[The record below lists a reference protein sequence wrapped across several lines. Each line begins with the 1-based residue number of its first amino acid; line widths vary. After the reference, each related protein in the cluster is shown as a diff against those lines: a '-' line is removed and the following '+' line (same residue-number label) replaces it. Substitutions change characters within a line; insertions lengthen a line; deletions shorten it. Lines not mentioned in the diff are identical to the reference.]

1 LALARLSLKASNRRV
16 SSAAR
21 WSSPSVFSGPSSP
34 SNASPQA
41 LLQTGFQLLQQGRM
55 QEAWNAF
62 QTLVRL
68 DPNSALG
75 HHMVGLIALRTGQ
88 LDLGVQSL
96 RRSIALDP
104 SDPSAYGNLANG
116 LRDLGRTD
124 EALQAYGKA
133 LAVAPTFLDA
143 LNNRANLL
151 VKIGRHADALAD
163 YDRAIAQNARVPSL
177 HNQRANALRLL
188 ERHDDALQACA
199 AALALDPA
207 HAEALLNRATV
218 LGELGRHRDAVA
230 DYEACLALNPDQAEA
245 QFYGATAYL
254 ALGDYARGWP
264 RYEARKRLKGAWRVV
279 SALDDAAPAWFG
291 ETSLEGKTLLLHA
304 EQGLGDTLQFARYAN
319 LAKAQGATVILQVDA
334 PLVSLIST
342 LKGADRVIAK
352 DGARP
357 PFDLHASIMSLPGAF
372 RTTLDTVPAA
382 TPYLSADTAKVAAWA
397 QRLGPK
403 TRPRVGLVWAGGLK
417 PDRPDLVRRNIPLRL
432 LEPLAQAD
440 VDFVSLQKGEGTEGE
455 LAALLAQGWTG
466 PAMIEAAADLHDFS
480 DTAALV
486 QALDL
491 VITVDT
497 STAHLAGALGKPVW
511 ILNRYDN
518 CWRWMTDRA
527 DTPWYPTA
535 RLFRQRTFG
544 DWTPVVGEVVEA
556 LRVFAG

>member
-1 LALARLSLKASNRRV
+1 MS
-16 SSAAR
+16 
-21 WSSPSVFSGPSSP
+21 SGPSTPAP
-34 SNASPQA
+34 SNASLQA

-62 QTLVRL
+62 QALVRL
-68 DPNSALG
+68 DPQSALG

-124 EALQAYGKA
+124 EALEAYGQA
-133 LAVAPTFLDA
+133 LALAPTFLDA

-151 VKIGRHADALAD
+151 VKIGRHAEALAD
-163 YDRAIAQNARVPSL
+163 YDRAIAQNARIPAL

-188 ERHDDALQACA
+188 ERHAEALQACA

-207 HAEALLNRATV
+207 HVEALLNRAAV
-218 LGELGRHRDAVA
+218 LNELGRHREAA
-230 DYEACLALNPDQAEA
+230 SDYEACLALNPDRAEA
-245 QFYGATAYL
+245 EFYGGTTYL
-254 ALGDYARGWP
+254 ALGDYERGWA
-264 RYEARKRLKGAWRVV
+264 RYEARKRLKGAWRIA
-279 SALDDAAPAWFG
+279 SDLDDTAPAWFG
-291 ETSLEGKTLLLHA
+291 ETKLEGKTLLLHA

-319 LAKAQGATVILQVDA
+319 LAKAQGAAVILQVDA

-352 DGARP
+352 EDARP

-372 RTTLDTVPAA
+372 RTTLDTVPAV
-382 TPYLSADTAKVAAWA
+382 TPYLSADPAKVAAWEE
-397 QRLGPK
+397 RLGPK

-432 LEPLAQAD
+432 LEPLASAD
-440 VDFVSLQKGEGTEGE
+440 VDFVSLQKGEGIEGE
-455 LAALLAQGWTG
+455 LAGLLAEGWTG
-466 PAMIEAAADLHDFS
+466 PTMVEAAADLHDFS

-511 ILNRYDN
+511 ILNRYDA
-518 CWRWMTDRA
+518 CWRWMAGRA
-527 DTPWYPTA
+527 DSPWYPTA
-535 RLFRQRTFG
+535 RLFRQHAFGDWAPVVREVAQALRTFG
-544 DWTPVVGEVVEA
+544 A
-556 LRVFAG
+556 